1 MYMLV
6 MILNLFPAGLVI
18 TSYFFIQPE
27 IFPVLLL
34 LLKIYDSRVE
44 SEDLSRIE
52 HKLDC
57 LYVSASTTL
66 ENQDAYG
73 KIHKTAWD
81 HEPPME
87 LDQQTVALGKKRGD
101 IIAGVSLFNGAVFY
115 LFSAIWVYSA
125 LTGL

>member
-34 LLKIYDSRVE
+34 LLKIYDARVE

-57 LYVSASTTL
+57 FYTSMSETQP
-66 ENQDAYG
+66 NQDAYS
-73 KIHKTAWD
+73 KIHRTAWE
-81 HEPPME
+81 HEPPMV
-87 LDQQTVALGKKRGD
+87 LDQQTVELGKKRGD
-101 IIAGVSLFNGAVFY
+101 IIAVVSLFNGAVFY
-115 LFSAIWVYSA
+115 IFSAVWMYSLFA
-125 LTGL
+125 GH